1 MNEQRWTQKLPISFT
16 VIARSGFFVL
26 VCGLFGTYALLLYQK
41 EVSSRNILRNEL
53 QRLRKENYQLLER
66 NQELERICSPDPER
80 RSPSHDLSHTSIPPS
95 ELERT
100 AQRSFVYT
108 VQKGDTIWDIATM
121 YNVDVNNLMRW
132 NSLSPRSRIFPGD
145 QLVIILEE

>member
-26 VCGLFGTYALLLYQK
+26 VCGVFGTYALLLYQK

-66 NQELERICSPDPER
+66 NQELERICS
-80 RSPSHDLSHTSIPPS
+80 
-95 ELERT
+95 
-100 AQRSFVYT
+100 
-108 VQKGDTIWDIATM
+108 
-121 YNVDVNNLMRW
+121 
-132 NSLSPRSRIFPGD
+132 
-145 QLVIILEE
+145 